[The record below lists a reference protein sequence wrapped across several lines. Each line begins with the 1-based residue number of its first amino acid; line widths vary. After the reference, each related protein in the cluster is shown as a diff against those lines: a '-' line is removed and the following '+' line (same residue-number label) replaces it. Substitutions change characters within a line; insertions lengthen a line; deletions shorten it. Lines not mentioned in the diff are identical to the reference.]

1 MAIQDKV
8 DRRGALK
15 CMAWAG
21 AGLVWTMGGDGPAGT
36 LLSAAQGARP
46 AHGAAGLSF
55 VQISDSHIGF
65 DRAANPDPAA
75 TLRAAIAQIRAMPAP
90 PAFVLHTG
98 DITHLSRDAE
108 FDAAQA
114 ILQELGVPVH
124 FVPGEHDVQ
133 DEGTGAA
140 YLRRF
145 GAGTRGAGWY
155 SFDAGGAHFVGLVN
169 VVDLRAGGLG
179 HLGDAQLAWLR
190 ADLAGRPASMPIVV
204 FAHMPLWSLY
214 PEWGWGTDDSA
225 AALAL
230 LARFGSV
237 TVLNGHIHQI
247 MQKTEGHVAFHTAR
261 STAFPQPAP
270 GTAAGPG
277 PLGVP
282 AERLRSM
289 LGLTSVRL
297 EAHRAPLAITDTIL
311 A

>member
-1 MAIQDKV
+1 VANQDAV

-21 AGLVWTMGGDGPAGT
+21 AGLVWTLGGDGPAGAF
-36 LLSAAQGARP
+36 LSAAEAARP
-46 AHGAAGLSF
+46 ARGAGDFSF

-65 DRAANPDPAA
+65 DRPANPDPAA
-75 TLRAAIAQIRAMPAP
+75 TLRAAVARIRALPIQ

-98 DITHLSRDAE
+98 DITHLSRDRE
-108 FDAAQA
+108 FDDAQA
-114 ILQELGVPVH
+114 ILAELGVPVH

-133 DEGTGAA
+133 DDGRGAA

-169 VVDLRAGGLG
+169 VVDLSAGGLG
-179 HLGDAQLAWLR
+179 HLGADQLAWLR
-190 ADLAGRPASMPIVV
+190 ADLAGRPASMQIVV

-270 GTAAGPG
+270 GTAPSPG
-277 PLGVP
+277 PLSVP
-282 AERLRSM
+282 AERLRTM
-289 LGLTSVRL
+289 LGLTSIRL
-297 EAHRAPLAITDTIL
+297 APHPAALAITDTTL

>member
-1 MAIQDKV
+1 MAEQDHL

-21 AGLVWTMGGDGPAGT
+21 GGLLWTLSGGVPAGAT
-36 LLSAAQGARP
+36 LPAEAADHQAPSG
-46 AHGAAGLSF
+46 GFSF

-65 DRAANPDPAA
+65 DRPANPDPAA
-75 TLRAAIAQIRAMPAP
+75 TLRAAVARIRALPSP

-98 DITHLSRDAE
+98 DISHLSRDSE
-108 FDAAQA
+108 FDTAQA
-114 ILQELGVPVH
+114 ILGELGVPVH
-124 FVPGEHDVQ
+124 YVPGEHDVQ
-133 DEGTGAA
+133 DDGTGAA

-169 VVDLRAGGLG
+169 VVELAAGGLG
-179 HLGDAQLAWLR
+179 HLGPAQLDWLR
-190 ADLAGRPASMPIVV
+190 DDLAGRSSSTPIVI

-237 TVLNGHIHQI
+237 TVLNGHIHQV
-247 MQKTEGHVAFHTAR
+247 MQKVEGHVAFHTAR
-261 STAFPQPAP
+261 STAYPQPAP

-277 PLGVP
+277 PLAVP
-282 AERLRSM
+282 AERLRTM
-289 LGLTSVRL
+289 LGIRAVRL
-297 EAHRAPLAITDTIL
+297 VGRSGPLAITDTDL